1 MDLPWFPPEASLP
14 LGWAN
19 TYHVLRAVRAER
31 QSSSLSRPAIHL
43 LVGDF
48 LHAVPHPLPLAWDP
62 DWNRNHQAQP
72 SGPRPG
78 SLLCPAPPKTDPPH
92 LPASL
97 GEALGLGDL

>member
-1 MDLPWFPPEASLP
+1 MDLPWFLPEASFP
-14 LGWAN
+14 LGWAH
-19 TYHVLRAVRAER
+19 TYHVLWAVRAER
-31 QSSSLSRPAIHL
+31 QSSSLSRPAAHL

-48 LHAVPHPLPLAWDP
+48 LHVVPHPLPLAWDP
-62 DWNRNHQAQP
+62 GWNRNQAQP

-78 SLLCPAPPKTDPPH
+78 SLLCPAPPKTDPSR